1 MPLYLYAIK
10 RILRELRT
18 EQQASNE
25 SFNYAKFKKQVIA
38 TKMTEAQLVPSLSAW
53 IPWKVLCQRNTQVD
67 EASAQTMT
75 RAAKKV
81 GGTDWSIKVCRVSA
95 GIL

>member
-1 MPLYLYAIK
+1 MPLYLHAIK

-38 TKMTEAQLVPSLSAW
+38 TKMTEAQLVPHSALGYLG
-53 IPWKVLCQRNTQVD
+53 KFY
-67 EASAQTMT
+67 ASVTN
-75 RAAKKV
+75 
-81 GGTDWSIKVCRVSA
+81 SS
-95 GIL
+95 